1 MSFGHLFW
9 LGGLSTQGQRVWT
22 AFRKIFSGTP
32 HLTIFVVSKY
42 APQIPYLAVFGHV
55 IGVFGRIWAHNWG
68 WWWQLHNANHS
79 LPSPV
84 WFFFEKGLKQ
94 FAIFKLKVV
103 MVKTLS
109 LKVLW
114 FCQIY
119 VVWKLTLSWM
129 FTLIAYDNDLDMSA
143 ALDPAKHPT
152 VCMFPALIRKAS
164 KKSWIWWWWITIK
177 DHFCFYVFS
186 KSTPLRLYPQW

>member
-1 MSFGHLFW
+1 MRPKYRIWPYLGTW
-9 LGGLSTQGQRVWT
+9 L
-22 AFRKIFSGTP
+22 A
-32 HLTIFVVSKY
+32 
-42 APQIPYLAVFGHV
+42 YLAVFGH
-55 IGVFGRIWAHNWG
+55 IIEGDGGSSTMQTIPYLLRFD
-68 WWWQLHNANHS
+68 
-79 LPSPV
+79 
-84 WFFFEKGLKQ
+84 FFEKGLKQ

-119 VVWKLTLSWM
+119 VVWKLTSSWM